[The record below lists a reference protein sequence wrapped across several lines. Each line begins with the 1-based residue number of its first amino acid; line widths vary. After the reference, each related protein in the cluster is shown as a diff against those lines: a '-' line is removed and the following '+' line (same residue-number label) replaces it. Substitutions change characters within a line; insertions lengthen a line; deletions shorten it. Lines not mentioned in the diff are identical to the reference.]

1 MSKIAF
7 LGGVGGVVNILFWF
21 DFFFVGRGDGGRW
34 DGGMGVVTV
43 IHAFG
48 VFT

>member
-7 LGGVGGVVNILFWF
+7 GGGVNILFWF
-21 DFFFVGRGDGGRW
+21 DFFVGRGDGGRW